1 MIDQFHT
8 LLLPVD
14 YDFVKMRCTYLLSLD
29 NQVVLSLVGE
39 VYLDLIKADLL
50 VDVSIHLSNMLWVQI
65 LNSSNVDIGNVK
77 DVPTCVIGLLLGTTF
92 VRVGSNVIHTVELL
106 LRGLPHNLGRVL
118 VEGGV
123 ATW

>member
-14 YDFVKMRCTYLLSLD
+14 YDFVKMRCTDLLSLD

-65 LNSSNVDIGNVK
+65 LNSTNVDIGNV
-77 DVPTCVIGLLLGTTF
+77 
-92 VRVGSNVIHTVELL
+92 
-106 LRGLPHNLGRVL
+106 
-118 VEGGV
+118 
-123 ATW
+123 